1 MIWFGSIVAIWYI
14 SICKPF
20 FDFQK
25 CPTVR
30 TRPASKLLENILPTF
45 GGFNPKSTLVAFAL
59 NLKVTI
65 FIYLNKWRR
74 HWIVNRE
81 TNMVALGYRTIK
93 NFLFTWNKNRSDFV
107 FVVHLYRGKK
117 KIDIFFCCV
126 ETVQW
131 STHPDFAFPGG
142 ELEVRDTQIWKRGG
156 GGDEFNEVNVTVSSC
171 PSNSRCYFR
180 VAAGNLSG
188 YGSFKT
194 TLPSSILLSGRF
206 LKQNQE
212 QHNQNEILFAKLSKR
227 TTKIFSVM
235 TWIFSFSSS
244 IFVFVFT

>member
-1 MIWFGSIVAIWYI
+1 M
-14 SICKPF
+14 
-20 FDFQK
+20 
-25 CPTVR
+25 
-30 TRPASKLLENILPTF
+30 
-45 GGFNPKSTLVAFAL
+45 
-59 NLKVTI
+59 
-65 FIYLNKWRR
+65 
-74 HWIVNRE
+74 
-81 TNMVALGYRTIK
+81 
-93 NFLFTWNKNRSDFV
+93 
-107 FVVHLYRGKK
+107 
-117 KIDIFFCCV
+117 
-126 ETVQW
+126 
-131 STHPDFAFPGG
+131 
-142 ELEVRDTQIWKRGG
+142 RDTQIWKRGG

-212 QHNQNEILFAKLSKR
+212 QDNQNEILFAKLSKR

-244 IFVFVFT
+244 IFVFCFYLIVWRIIDGRKPRFAGRLPILDDLFSKVREKPETPKTITY